1 VAICANCGRENDD
14 NARYCKDCGKSVR
27 ASASPPVN
35 STPCPTCGTA
45 VPAGLAFCPACGSR
59 ARQASSGPS
68 CPKCGTPSAPGAK
81 FCGVCGTSFGAPA
94 ADPAAK
100 APAAG
105 AGLAIVDE
113 AGKVLGRHALTGD
126 ETTVGRGDASSI
138 AFADDLFLSPL
149 HAKLT
154 MKDGRLLLRDLGS
167 RNNTWYFIEEPH
179 RLVDGDIILIG
190 SQMIRFKRLGYP
202 GPHPPEHDSTRR
214 MGSLIPS
221 ADIARLTQLRADGS
235 ERDVCHLSP
244 GRHLTIGRE
253 KGDWLFPFDPSMSST
268 HAQIR
273 SEDADFVVV
282 DAGSRNGV
290 AIAVRGEVALKNGS
304 RMLVGDKL
312 MRVELP

>member
-1 VAICANCGRENDD
+1 MTG
-14 NARYCKDCGKSVR
+14 S
-27 ASASPPVN
+27 
-35 STPCPTCGTA
+35 PCPKCGA
-45 VPAGLAFCPACGSR
+45 SVAPGLAFCPACGTR
-59 ARQASSGPS
+59 TPKGGVGAACR
-68 CPKCGTPSAPGAK
+68 KCGTPSEPGSK
-81 FCGVCGTSFGAPA
+81 FCGVCGTPI
-94 ADPAAK
+94 D
-100 APAAG
+100 AG
-105 AGLAIVDE
+105 AERPSAAASPKGVSLAIVDE
-113 AGKVLGRHALTGD
+113 AGKVLGRHPVAGD
-126 ETTVGRGDASSI
+126 ETTIGRGEATIS
-138 AFADDLFLSPL
+138 FPDDLFLSPL

-154 MKDGRLLLRDLGS
+154 LKDGRLLLRDLGS
-167 RNNTWYFIEEPH
+167 RNNTWHFVEEPH
-179 RLVDGDIILIG
+179 RLVDGDILLIG

-290 AIAVRGEVALKNGS
+290 AVAVRGEVALKHAS

-312 MRVELP
+312 MRVEMT

>member
-1 VAICANCGRENDD
+1 MG
-14 NARYCKDCGKSVR
+14 SP
-27 ASASPPVN
+27 SAER
-35 STPCPTCGTA
+35 
-45 VPAGLAFCPACGSR
+45 PAGT
-59 ARQASSGPS
+59 GPR
-68 CPKCGTPSAPGAK
+68 
-81 FCGVCGTSFGAPA
+81 GVA
-94 ADPAAK
+94 
-100 APAAG
+100 
-105 AGLAIVDE
+105 LNVVDE
-113 AGKVLGRHALTGD
+113 GGTILGRHEITGD
-126 ETTVGRGDASSI
+126 ETTVGRGEATIS
-138 AFADDLFLSPL
+138 FPDDLFLSPL

-154 MKDGRLLLRDLGS
+154 LKDGRLLLRDLGS
-167 RNNTWYFIEEPH
+167 RNNTWHFVEEAH
-179 RLVDGDIILIG
+179 RLVDGDVLLIG

-290 AIAVRGEVALKNGS
+290 AVAVRGEITLRNGS

-312 MRVELP
+312 MRVEMA